1 MAKEPSAL
9 ASISSPPKVTFVALP
24 FVVKP
29 VPIISE
35 VTDSFTY
42 LVFTSVTVG
51 FTRSIVKLFPNV
63 VSFPAISTILTAPLA
78 TSSPVEPIVRV
89 ISASA
94 YVAVTPNSVN
104 VLAPIVTTG
113 SPVTPVKLKLLA
125 PLAILTV
132 LNPVSGPPTVIS
144 SPAAFLMDVIVT

>member
-35 VTDSFTY
+35 VIDSFTY

-51 FTRSIVKLFPNV
+51 FTRSIVKLFDV

-132 LNPVSGPPTVIS
+132 LNPVSGPPTAIS